1 MADILIFVSTILAL
15 GVGLLFSLLFFD
27 SAKLHL
33 ISILFVD
40 QPPSLGKCL
49 VLNVK
54 LILLAVILTVFFGVL
69 GVLSG
74 DLMVGESTPTIL
86 AKLVF
91 YQLAQLAV
99 GLVISGI
106 FLSVELNTTFLK
118 GTVITL
124 LSVLVNVVVIVL
136 ILAVTMTDL
145 ILATLAHM

>member
-1 MADILIFVSTILAL
+1 
-15 GVGLLFSLLFFD
+15 
-27 SAKLHL
+27 
-33 ISILFVD
+33 
-40 QPPSLGKCL
+40 
-49 VLNVK
+49 
-54 LILLAVILTVFFGVL
+54 
-69 GVLSG
+69 
-74 DLMVGESTPTIL
+74 MVGESTPTIL